1 MARLSV
7 DKDRRE
13 QFPQNHFIFRKA
25 QSLLNVLEP
34 GNVTIF
40 DSFHFCKAHEPHD
53 SDSAPPMVPARSGSG
68 IFPPEARGYMV
79 LQASY
84 TYLCNENIHLVGAS
98 LIPVAC

>member
-1 MARLSV
+1 MAWLSV

-40 DSFHFCKAHEPHD
+40 DSFHFCKAHEPCD
-53 SDSAPPMVPARSGSG
+53 SDSAPPVVPACIGRGL
-68 IFPPEARGYMV
+68 FPPDAFP
-79 LQASY
+79 AWKSKCY
-84 TYLCNENIHLVGAS
+84 TGKPCRWLEDQ
-98 LIPVAC
+98 